1 MGTLLAGSSSQL
13 GSPMEQSQ
21 LERKSGQ
28 GKGGQAV
35 QVAVAWPW
43 HASPAGGALQ
53 ASTV

>member
-1 MGTLLAGSSSQL
+1 MGTLLVSSSSQP

-21 LERKSGQ
+21 LEGKSGQ
-28 GKGGQAV
+28 GKGGQAG

-43 HASPAGGALQ
+43 HASPAGGSLQ